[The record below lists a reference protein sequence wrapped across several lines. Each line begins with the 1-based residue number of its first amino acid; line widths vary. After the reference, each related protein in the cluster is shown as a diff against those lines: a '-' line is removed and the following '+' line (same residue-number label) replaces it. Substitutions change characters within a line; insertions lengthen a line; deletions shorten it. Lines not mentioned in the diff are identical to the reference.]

1 MEAAL
6 RKYPGELMYNLVRH
20 FALAS
25 TSALLLA
32 SAGCQTLNKEEQ
44 GAVIGAAGGVV
55 AGGVVGHATGSTA
68 RGAIIG
74 AAVGGAAGAIIGHQ
88 MDQKAKEIQQT
99 VAGATVTRV
108 GEGLVVTFDSGL
120 LFDFD
125 SDQLREASKENLD
138 NLAKSL
144 SKFGDSKLLLVGHTD
159 NKGTDSYNLD
169 LSRRRASAVGS
180 YLSSRGVPSAR
191 IATSG
196 RGETEP
202 IAPNDTD
209 ADRQKNRRV
218 EVAISA
224 GDEMKA
230 QAKAQAG
237 ASN

>member
-1 MEAAL
+1 MHSLIRQFGVPGAVAA
-6 RKYPGELMYNLVRH
+6 
-20 FALAS
+20 
-25 TSALLLA
+25 LLA
-32 SAGCQTLNKEEQ
+32 SAGCQSLNKKEQ
-44 GAVIGAAGGVV
+44 GAVIGAASGAVV
-55 AGGVVGHATGSTA
+55 GGVVGHATGSTA

-108 GEGLVVTFDSGL
+108 GEGLVVTFESGL

-125 SDQLREASKENLD
+125 SDQLREASKENLT
-138 NLAKSL
+138 NLANSL

-159 NKGTDSYNLD
+159 NVGSDSYNLD
-169 LSRRRASAVGS
+169 LSRRRASAVAN
-180 YLSSRGVPSAR
+180 YLVSRGVPSAR
-191 IATSG
+191 IGTSG

-202 IAPNDTD
+202 IAPNDNDT
-209 ADRQKNRRV
+209 DRQKNRRV

>member
-1 MEAAL
+1 
-6 RKYPGELMYNLVRH
+6 MYQLVRQVGI
-20 FALAS
+20 AS
-25 TSALLLA
+25 AAAVLLA
-32 SAGCQTLNKEEQ
+32 AAGCQSLNKKEQ
-44 GAVIGAAGGVV
+44 GAIIGAAGGAV
-55 AGGVVGHATGSTA
+55 AGGIVGNATGSTA

-99 VAGATVTRV
+99 VAGATITRV
-108 GEGLVVTFDSGL
+108 GEGLVVTFESGL

-125 SDQLREASKENLD
+125 SDQLREASKENLA
-138 NLAKSL
+138 NLANSL

-159 NKGTDSYNLD
+159 DKGTDSYNLD
-169 LSRRRASAVGS
+169 LSRRRAAAVAN
-180 YLSSRGVPSAR
+180 YLMSRGVPTAR

-224 GDEMKA
+224 GDQMKA

-237 ASN
+237 SSE

>member
-1 MEAAL
+1 MS
-6 RKYPGELMYNLVRH
+6 NLVREIG
-20 FALAS
+20 LAS
-25 TSALLLA
+25 AAALLLA
-32 SAGCQTLNKEEQ
+32 SAGCQTLNKKEQ
-44 GAVIGAAGGVV
+44 GAVIGAAGGAVV
-55 AGGVVGHATGSTA
+55 GGVVGHATGSTA

-88 MDQKAKEIQQT
+88 MDQKAKEIQQA
-99 VAGATVTRV
+99 VPGATVTRV
-108 GEGLVVTFDSGL
+108 GEGLVVTFESGL

-125 SDQLREASKENLD
+125 SDQLREASKENLT
-138 NLAKSL
+138 NLANSL
-144 SKFGDSKLLLVGHTD
+144 SKFGDSKMLLVGHTD
-159 NKGTDSYNLD
+159 NTGTESYNLD
-169 LSRRRASAVGS
+169 LSRRRASAVAS
-180 YLSSRGVPSAR
+180 YLISRGVPSAR
-191 IATSG
+191 MSTSG

-202 IAPNDTD
+202 IAPNDND